1 MTGWNAAST
10 ALCVARRWFLVRASR
25 IEEDTSVQLWKVQ
38 QSKGKAEVV
47 QEIGGLWFI
56 HSIML

>member
-1 MTGWNAAST
+1 
-10 ALCVARRWFLVRASR
+10 VRASR
-25 IEEDTSVQLWKVQ
+25 IEEDTSVQLWKAQ
-38 QSKGKAEVV
+38 QSKGKPEVV